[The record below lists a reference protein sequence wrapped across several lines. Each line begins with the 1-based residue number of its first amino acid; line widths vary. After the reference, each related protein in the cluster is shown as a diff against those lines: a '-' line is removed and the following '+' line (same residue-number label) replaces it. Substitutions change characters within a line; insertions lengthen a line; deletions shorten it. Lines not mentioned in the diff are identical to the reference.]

1 MLKSQRLE
9 IERGE
14 LQNRLN
20 TDRYME
26 IRTSDSDSG
35 TRMQERKEMLA
46 KLATLNNDVA
56 KALEG
61 ESRETDGAS
70 FDSGETA
77 EIRGLVQRASAAGII
92 SAVALHRVS
101 DGAEGELQRALG
113 VGGDVVPWQLMEKRA
128 AATFTANTGEATLG
142 RFTGK
147 AFADSIAE
155 YVGCMVVQVPSGEAD
170 YPILGTG
177 ASVEYQTD
185 STSVTETTAA
195 FVVEKLTP
203 RNRYQASFAV
213 REQDLIAFA
222 GAGEAVTE
230 ELRAATRD
238 RLDQDLM
245 TKTDEGLFTTKTG
258 ADPTIKGSANNY
270 AEYLAAMFSAVD
282 AIHAG
287 DVSQTRLVVDKE
299 TYGHM
304 GSTTAT
310 GTGVSAAEK
319 IREIAQ
325 VRVTPHGRV
334 QGTGRNAVVAK
345 MGKIPNSVMALFG
358 GGVRILEDPYTRA
371 AEGERRFHG
380 VLYGDLTVL
389 RTAAYDRHRFRIA

>member
-1 MLKSQRLE
+1 MLPSQRVQMKMSELRQKVNGLPETRESKAEYDAKCLE
-9 IERGE
+9 
-14 LQNRLN
+14 LN
-20 TDRYME
+20 ALEADYR
-26 IRTSDSDSG
+26 
-35 TRMQERKEMLA
+35 
-46 KLATLNNDVA
+46 
-56 KALEG
+56 KALEA
-61 ESRETDGAS
+61 EAKETDGAEFNS
-70 FDSGETA
+70 AETA
-77 EIRGLVQRASAAGII
+77 EVRGLIQRASAAGII

-113 VGGDVVPWQLMEKRA
+113 VGGDVVPWQLMENRA
-128 AATFTANTGEATLG
+128 AATFTANTGEASLG

-155 YVGCMVVQVPSGEAD
+155 FVGCQVVMVPAGEAD

-185 STSVTETTAA
+185 STSVTESTAA
-195 FVVEKLTP
+195 FTVEKLTP

-213 REQDLIAFA
+213 REQDLIAFS

-245 TKTDEGLFTTKTG
+245 TKDLEGLFTLKTG
-258 ADPTIKGSANNY
+258 TDPTIKATANNY
-270 AEYLAAMFSAVD
+270 ADYLAAMFSAVD
-282 AIHAG
+282 GLHAG
-287 DVSQTRLVVDKE
+287 DVGQTRLVVDKE

-325 VRVTPHGRV
+325 VRVTPHGLV
-334 QGTGRNAVVAK
+334 ETNGRNAVVAK
-345 MGKIPNSVMALFG
+345 MGRAPNAVMALFG

-389 RTAAYDRHRFRIA
+389 RAEAYDRHRFRIA

>member
-1 MLKSQRLE
+1 MLESQKVLLRMSSLKQR
-9 IERGE
+9 I
-14 LQNRLN
+14 NS
-20 TDRYME
+20 ME
-26 IRTSDSDSG
+26 PTKENDAEYNKGRADLSG
-35 TRMQERKEMLA
+35 MEVEYRQAVEAEDAHT
-46 KLATLNNDVA
+46 
-56 KALEG
+56 G
-61 ESRETDGAS
+61 GAS
-70 FDSGETA
+70 FDSGENA
-77 EIRGLVQRASAAGII
+77 EVRGLIQRASAAGII
-92 SAVALHRVS
+92 SSIALHRVPE
-101 DGAEGELQRALG
+101 GAEGELQRALG
-113 VGGDVVPWQLMEKRA
+113 VGGDVVPWALMEKRA
-128 AATFTANTGEATLG
+128 AATFTANTGEASLG
-142 RFTGK
+142 QFTGK

-155 YVGCMVVQVPSGEAD
+155 FVGCQVVMVPTGEAD

-185 STSVTETTAA
+185 STGVSESTAA
-195 FVVEKLTP
+195 FMVEKLTP

-222 GAGEAVTE
+222 GAGDAITE

-270 AEYLAAMFSAVD
+270 VEYLAAMYSAVD

-334 QGTGRNAVVAK
+334 QGTGRNAIVAK
-345 MGKIPNSVMALFG
+345 MGKTPNAVMALFG

-389 RTAAYDRHRFRIA
+389 RAAAYDRHRFRIA